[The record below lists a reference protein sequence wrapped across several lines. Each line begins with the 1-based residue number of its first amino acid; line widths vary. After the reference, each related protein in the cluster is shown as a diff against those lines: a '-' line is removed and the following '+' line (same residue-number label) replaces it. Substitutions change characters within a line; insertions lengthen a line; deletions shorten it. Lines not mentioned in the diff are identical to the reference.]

1 MTPHAVARSM
11 SEGRDI
17 PPARQ
22 ELRLELSRPE
32 VVRLP
37 GERPALLITEGLIR
51 LTLSFPDRWQLK
63 KLVDES
69 RYLAAQGPSRRQLPL
84 FERTRQ
90 PPPQIHALKLTLPEV
105 SRAGE
110 ALVIR
115 DSGVL
120 LTLSFLST
128 DELRAF
134 TADMAS
140 LIT

>member
-1 MTPHAVARSM
+1 MSSYAAVAHA
-11 SEGRDI
+11 
-17 PPARQ
+17 PADARTPATRQ

-63 KLVDES
+63 KVVDES
-69 RYLAAQGPSRRQLPL
+69 RYLAEQGPSRRQLPL

-90 PPPQIHALKLTLPEV
+90 PPPQTHVFKLTLPEV

-115 DSGVL
+115 DTGVL
-120 LTLSFLST
+120 LALSFLST